1 MRTLSEKYK
10 ELAQRAG
17 RYPKLRMELYAGARG
32 EWTDTVEQEYNGENA
47 IVSATYTNG
56 IITKPSRF
64 ETGLA
69 FCGSLEIELHGVAT
83 TPFIAGKRFK
93 LFSGFYDPDEDDTV
107 EASVGEFFIESVS
120 ADNGKVTVK
129 ARDKMMYAE
138 QKFNAVGMTYPCSLL
153 DCVREIFRQ
162 MGFTMPEDYTLDIN
176 PTVWAPAW
184 QKPNMTEGVYD
195 VRGDGYGYFFV
206 EDPQGYDI
214 KMPGADKPTKGY
226 CYSATGFA
234 LTCREALASVAKMQL
249 GNVFIDGDGIPRF
262 SSYKNASPLGDD
274 RVTGLTVGEE
284 NFTIRRITYNYRG
297 YDEESVNLFK
307 RAVTEWRGDLMY
319 YTNFPSDLPESYD
332 PVRSRAVGQTFRE
345 GTIERKGLGEIE
357 IGEFLNYTGK
367 MGAQRFFVFGLQYE
381 WSGGSFDETLYSFA
395 PDYKGVDRE
404 WLNDRDLVADEDKED
419 EPKEEEKPE
428 TPETPESGLTI
439 DKAVIITE
447 ADAKYLLHNFSQIEY
462 IAGNRIGYAGAGN
475 QIVVQGYLVYQTNYL
490 KNGGRANGS
499 YLYYYP
505 HTWSKPFSTY
515 AELSGVFYQMYG
527 SGLNGPYK
535 KISLSVMEVYADRIT
550 YGCPR
555 WDENEI
561 RSWWGVSVNNYNSWS
576 GFGIAIEWTRIDP
589 PGYTFSNKI
598 FEHGCMRGH
607 IYAVYDALVG
617 TNTNE
622 SDLTSKYAATSHYNQ
637 GEYLIPFASLAE
649 YEAAVGLTYEPLT
662 LTRAEDNPTVVSG
675 KDIGEGVT

>member
-1 MRTLSEKYK
+1 MRTLSKKYK

-17 RYPKLRMELYAGARG
+17 RYPKLRMELYAGTRG
-32 EWTDTVEQEYNGENA
+32 AWTDTVEAEYSGENA
-47 IVSATYTNG
+47 IISATYTNG

-69 FCGSLEIELHGVAT
+69 FCGSLEIEFHGVST
-83 TPFIAGKRFK
+83 TPFTAGKRFK
-93 LFSGFYDPDEDDTV
+93 LFAGFYDPDEDNTV

-120 ADNGKVTVK
+120 ADNGKMTVK
-129 ARDKMMYAE
+129 ARDKMMFAE

-176 PTVWAPAW
+176 PTVRAPAW

-214 KMPGADKPTKGY
+214 KMPGTEKLTKGY

-284 NFTIRRITYNYRG
+284 NFTINRITYNYRG

-345 GTIERKGLGEIE
+345 GTIERKGLGEVE
-357 IGEFLNYTGK
+357 IGEFLDYTGK

-381 WSGGSFDETLYSFA
+381 WSGGSFDETIYSFA

-404 WLNDRDLVADEDKED
+404 WLNDRDLVADEDQAKE
-419 EPKEEEKPE
+419 PVEEEKPE

-439 DKAVIITE
+439 DKAVIISE
-447 ADAKYLLHNFSQIEY
+447 VDVKYLLHSFTEIEY
-462 IAGNRIGYAGAGN
+462 NSGMRIGYAGPKN
-475 QIVVQGYLVYQTNYL
+475 QIVVQKYLAMSTTVFRENSLASGGYIFSYQKDWIKPYSTYMELSGDFYNLNGTNDLGMHFTKLYLELTSANINYIEYTFKQVTDNGSITNRFNNTQTNY
-490 KNGGRANGS
+490 NG
-499 YLYYYP
+499 
-505 HTWSKPFSTY
+505 W
-515 AELSGVFYQMYG
+515 SGV
-527 SGLNGPYK
+527 GLG
-535 KISLSVMEVYADRIT
+535 
-550 YGCPR
+550 
-555 WDENEI
+555 
-561 RSWWGVSVNNYNSWS
+561 
-576 GFGIAIEWTRIDP
+576 IEWDSIFP
-589 PGYTFSNKI
+589 PKSKLSDKMFEFGYVKAY
-598 FEHGCMRGH
+598 
-607 IYAVYDALVG
+607 IYAVTKNVNDSNTSNNYRYQAMRGYNVAYIIMPFSSIDEYD
-617 TNTNE
+617 
-622 SDLTSKYAATSHYNQ
+622 
-637 GEYLIPFASLAE
+637 
-649 YEAAVGLTYEPLT
+649 AAVGLTYEPLT
-662 LTRAEDNPTVVSG
+662 LTRVEDNPTVVSG
-675 KDIGEGVT
+675 KEVT